1 MRQDEGEKRNSVAWR
16 WLYETIR
23 RGDFVSGRTR
33 DLIFS
38 RDSIEYQP
46 ETFRD
51 DLTALI
57 EKKQYQKAIQLL
69 DRVDVQTQLDH
80 DKRGYLLVAED
91 LIYRPSVPGEF
102 SFPEDGDWE
111 IPGTSDT
118 NPNKA
123 WQDAATSFASQ
134 YNAARWSIDNP

>member
-1 MRQDEGEKRNSVAWR
+1 MKRYAVAILLVAVLATW
-16 WLYETIR
+16 
-23 RGDFVSGRTR
+23 F
-33 DLIFS
+33 FS